1 MKKNKVGIVGFG
13 RFGKLLC
20 NILQKEFAVYILRR
34 KSRRRKIGK
43 AEIYTDPNK
52 FYQKAETI
60 FFAVPI
66 GKFENVIISHKKYIK
81 EHHTLIDVLSVK
93 VHPKKVFLKHF
104 SGKKTK
110 IILTHPLFGPDS
122 VKTQGLKN
130 LPIVM
135 YPLGENANKS
145 FSFWKNFFQ
154 QKGLNVFIMPPE
166 KHDKLAANS
175 QGITHFIGRMLEE
188 FKLKPTPIDT
198 IGAKK
203 LQDIMQQTCNDT
215 WELFRDL
222 QIYNPYTR
230 QMRRKLGRAYEKIFA
245 KLLPERVKKGKI
257 LYGIQGGKGSFNEQA
272 INFYIKQNNIKN
284 AQIVY
289 LYTTKAVLNALENG
303 HIDFGLFAVHNSVGG
318 IVWESARS
326 LAEHKV
332 EIVEEFAI
340 PIRHFLMIR
349 KEKDKKDIKTIIA
362 HPQVLKQCRKTLSRK
377 YPNLKKI
384 SGKDRLIDTA
394 AAAEA
399 LSQGNLPSN
408 YAVLGPKQLSE
419 IYNLKIIDT
428 DLQDDKD
435 NLTYFFLTQ
444 IKRS

>member
-1 MKKNKVGIVGFG
+1 MQKPKKIGIVGFG
-13 RFGKLLC
+13 RFGKLLF
-20 NILQKEFAVYILRR
+20 NILQKDFKIHILRR
-34 KSRRRKIGK
+34 KSRRKRIGK
-43 AEIYTDPNK
+43 AYIHTDPRD
-52 FYQKAETI
+52 FYQSIDTV

-66 GKFENVIISHKKYIK
+66 SKFEDIIAEHKKFISP
-81 EHHTLIDVLSVK
+81 HICLIDVLSVK
-93 VHPKKVFLKHF
+93 VYPKKVFQRYF
-104 SGKKTK
+104 GNRENE

-122 VKTQGLKN
+122 VTTHGLKN
-130 LPIVM
+130 LPLVI
-135 YPLGENANKS
+135 YPLKKGGQ
-145 FSFWKNFFQ
+145 FDFWRDFFQ
-154 QKGLNVFIMPPE
+154 KKGLEILIMPPE

-175 QGITHFIGRMLEE
+175 QGITHFIGRMLDE
-188 FKLKPTPIDT
+188 FGLKPTPIDT

-203 LQDIMQQTCNDT
+203 LQEIMQQTCNDT

-230 QMRRKLGRAYEKIFA
+230 QMRRKLGRAYDKIFT
-245 KLLPERVKKGKI
+245 KLLPDRVKKGKI

-272 INFYIKQNNIKN
+272 INFYIKKNNIKN
-284 AQIVY
+284 AQIIY

-318 IVWESARS
+318 VVWESARS

-349 KEKDKKDIKTIIA
+349 KEKKLDEITTIMA
-362 HPQVLKQCRKTLSRK
+362 HPQVLKQCRNTLSKR
-377 YPNLKKI
+377 YPKLKKI

-399 LSQGNLPSN
+399 LSQGRLPSE
-408 YAVLGPKQLSE
+408 YAILGPEQLSQ
-419 IYNLKIIDT
+419 IYDLKIIDK

-444 IKRS
+444 LKRS